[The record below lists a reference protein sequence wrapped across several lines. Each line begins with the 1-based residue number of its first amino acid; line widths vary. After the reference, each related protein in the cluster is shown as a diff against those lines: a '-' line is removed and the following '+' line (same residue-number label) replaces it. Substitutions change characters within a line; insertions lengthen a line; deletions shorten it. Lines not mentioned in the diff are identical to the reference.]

1 MVSILFFEVHFHCML
16 LIFVAVPKCL
26 DPVVLHAQGGAGV
39 LAVSVEVGQTR
50 AGHQVAQVAIVCC
63 EVIISWT
70 CGMRMA
76 KDITRAVFPFGEPEE
91 EIVFIPDYWGD
102 VGSLDEIVLNTTSHI
117 QALLPHT
124 DISCTPPHCLAGELA
139 RGEDLSEGSMSF

>member
-1 MVSILFFEVHFHCML
+1 ML
-16 LIFVAVPKCL
+16 LIFVAVPKCMQYDRIQAFVAVPKCL
-26 DPVVLHAQGGAGV
+26 DPVVLHAQGGTGV

-91 EIVFIPDYWGD
+91 EIVFIPDYRGD
-102 VGSLDEIVLNTTSHI
+102 VGSLDEVVLNTTSHI
-117 QALLPHT
+117 QALLPT
-124 DISCTPPHCLAGELA
+124 RTFL
-139 RGEDLSEGSMSF
+139 